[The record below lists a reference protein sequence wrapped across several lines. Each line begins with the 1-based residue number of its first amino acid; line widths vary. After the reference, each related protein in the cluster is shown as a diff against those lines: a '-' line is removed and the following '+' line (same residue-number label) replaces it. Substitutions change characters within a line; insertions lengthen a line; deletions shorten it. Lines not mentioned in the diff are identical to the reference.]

1 MNQNHWQKLVV
12 LGIVAAALG
21 IAVFFILRRDHVRN
35 RDTHVLAF
43 DPRDIQRFRLQTRG
57 YRGTKGFGIEFSR
70 AISENQR
77 GRWGITYRGTEYDG
91 QVHFA
96 ADQIEVDEYLF
107 HLSRIKIARRINI
120 KDLPRS
126 KRYQP
131 KPKDPSPKEKQQ
143 NEKQNDKIQ
152 NKIQDFFNEI
162 MPYIVDKYYG
172 FSPVP
177 PYFSM
182 RFDLFT
188 VSGKVHTIFFGDTSP
203 AGGYYVIRY
212 PEKHIFLIK
221 QPNLTA
227 FTKKLFDFR
236 DKRVI
241 KHTPIRYLFLK
252 RGTNRY
258 RFRRRPQSDVWTY
271 RGRTLTHTRI
281 QGVLTLLRDLKAR
294 SFPRGRPPRHKVPYA
309 TISYRG
315 GDASGEGEDDF
326 VFYTIPGAKNRGIL
340 YATAGKAHPFTI
352 SRHPINRIFE
362 MAAFAIKSPT
372 ARD

>member
-57 YRGTKGFGIEFSR
+57 YRDTKGFGIEFSR
-70 AISENQR
+70 AVTESGR
-77 GRWGITYRGTEYDG
+77 GPWGISYRGPGYDRE
-91 QVHFA
+91 VHFA
-96 ADQIEVDEYLF
+96 ADQIEVEEYLF
-107 HLSRIKIARRINI
+107 HLSRLKIARRINI

-143 NEKQNDKIQ
+143 DEKENVQ
-152 NKIQDFFNEI
+152 NKIQNFLNEI

-172 FSPVP
+172 FAPVP

-182 RFDLFT
+182 RLDLFT
-188 VSGKVHTIFFGDTSP
+188 VSGDVHTIFFGDTSP

-212 PEKHIFLIK
+212 PDKHIFLIK
-221 QPNLTA
+221 KPWLKA
-227 FTKKLFDFR
+227 FTKQLSDFR
-236 DKRVI
+236 DKRII
-241 KHTPIRYLFLK
+241 KHTPIRYVFLK
-252 RGTNRY
+252 RGTKRY

-271 RGRTLTHTRI
+271 RGRPLTRTRI
-281 QGVLTLLRDLKAR
+281 QGVLSLLKDLKAR
-294 SFPRGRPPRHKVPYA
+294 SFPRGRSPRQKVPYA
-309 TISYRG
+309 TISYHG
-315 GDASGEGEDDF
+315 GDAAAEGEDDF

-352 SRHPINRIFE
+352 SRHQIDKIFQT
-362 MAAFAIKSPT
+362 AAFAIKPPAT
-372 ARD
+372 RD